1 MAAEPESLLL
11 PRPTEPDD
19 ELESELLSEL
29 LSELELEPLC
39 VVPDVLE
46 VLEPVD
52 AVPVELAARATA
64 AMPIVPP
71 TLSAKSDPVATAK
84 RRLPCSLLMSMDTP
98 SAAWL

>member
-39 VVPDVLE
+39 VVLVPL
-46 VLEPVD
+46 VD